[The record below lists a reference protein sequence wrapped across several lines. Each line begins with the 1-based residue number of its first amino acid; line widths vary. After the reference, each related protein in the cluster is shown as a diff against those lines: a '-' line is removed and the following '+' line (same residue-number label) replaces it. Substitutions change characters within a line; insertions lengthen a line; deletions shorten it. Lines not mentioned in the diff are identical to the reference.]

1 MKRWLKFLLTLV
13 IAAAIGLALRHWC
26 FGLVRISGSS
36 MSNTLE
42 NGDWTLV
49 TRSIKTPQL
58 GDVIECTFPGRS
70 GHYIK
75 RVIGLPGDWIQF
87 TEGMLYVNGQAISE
101 PYVSSPTSDLSV
113 QLGEDEYFV
122 LGDNRAESYDSRN
135 EDMGCIG
142 AEDFLGYVRA
152 IVWPPERIGFI
163 D

>member
-1 MKRWLKFLLTLV
+1 MKRWLKFMLTLV

-26 FGLVRISGSS
+26 VGLVRISGSS
-36 MSNTLE
+36 MSHTLE

-49 TRSIKTPQL
+49 TRRVTTPKF
-58 GDVIECTFPGRS
+58 GDVVECTFPGRS

-87 TEGMLYVNGQAISE
+87 TEGVLYVNGQALSE
-101 PYVSSPTSDLSV
+101 PYVSSPTSDLSI

-135 EDMGCIG
+135 EDMGCIR
-142 AEDFLGYVRA
+142 AENFLGYVRA

>member
-1 MKRWLKFLLTLV
+1 MKRWLRFLLTLV
-13 IAAAIGLALRHWC
+13 IAAAIGLALRHC
-26 FGLVRISGSS
+26 CIGLVRISGSS
-36 MSNTLE
+36 MSHTLE

-49 TRSIKTPQL
+49 TRRVTTPQF
-58 GDVIECTFPGRS
+58 GDVVECTFPGRS

-87 TEGMLYVNGQAISE
+87 TEGVLYVNGQALSE
-101 PYVSSPTSDLSV
+101 PYVSSPTSDLSI

-135 EDMGCIG
+135 EDMGCIR